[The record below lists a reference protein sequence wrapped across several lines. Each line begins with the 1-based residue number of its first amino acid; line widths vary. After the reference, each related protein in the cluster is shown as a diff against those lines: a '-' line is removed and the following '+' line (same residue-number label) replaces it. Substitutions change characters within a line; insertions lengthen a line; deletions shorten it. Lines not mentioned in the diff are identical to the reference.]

1 MSLGLSI
8 GQLIIA
14 GLAYNYR
21 NHIHLQLICH
31 APAIILVLL
40 AFIVPESPRWLIAKG
55 YISRARG
62 AIKEVEKISGNSVSK
77 AAMKGKPKVSGNEV
91 VSAHDQNLT
100 IKDLFSNRI
109 LAFRTLGMFW
119 CWMSATMTF
128 YGLIFASTSLAGNPY
143 LNFVLNALME
153 IPATLIGI
161 LVIDYFG
168 RKKVNIAIHLSSGIS
183 CLVAGNLI
191 VTGDSVWVL
200 RTLFSLIGKFS
211 GTLAIRLV
219 FIYTSELYPTSL
231 RGTAIGCCSTIARV
245 GGIFALS
252 IAGLSRIWEPLPMT
266 ILGFIGVGAGCI
278 GFMFPETKGVSLPE
292 TIDEAI
298 NIGKK
303 KLSQ

>member
-1 MSLGLSI
+1 M
-8 GQLIIA
+8 
-14 GLAYNYR
+14 
-21 NHIHLQLICH
+21 
-31 APAIILVLL
+31 
-40 AFIVPESPRWLIAKG
+40 
-55 YISRARG
+55 
-62 AIKEVEKISGNSVSK
+62 EKISGNSVSK

-91 VSAHDQNLT
+91 VSAHDENLT
-100 IKDLFSNRI
+100 IKDLFSNRT

-119 CWMSATMTF
+119 CWNSATMTF

-143 LNFVLNALME
+143 LNFVLNTLVE
-153 IPATLIGI
+153 FPAKLLGI
-161 LVIDYFG
+161 LLIDYFG
-168 RKKVNIAIHLSSGIS
+168 RKKMSIAMHLSSGIS

-200 RTLFSLIGKFS
+200 RTLFFFFGKFS
-211 GTLAIRLV
+211 GTLALELV
-219 FIYTSELYPTSL
+219 FIYTLDLYPTSL
-231 RGTAIGCCSTIARV
+231 RGTAMGCCSTIARV

-266 ILGFIGVGAGCI
+266 IFGFVAIGAGCI

-303 KLSQ
+303 KPSQ